1 MPVIKPK
8 HQEIIKTLQAGNF
21 YLECPSTNEEVSL
34 KTVELFDNDNFTP
47 EALEIYQQQ
56 LASIKEAKNRLKK
69 LKEKGA
75 SKSELGAHVT
85 NIGFILERL
94 APTMGSFRFNHNDC
108 RSLFDPIDYVIFEG
122 LSKKGK
128 VDKIFF
134 IDIKTGNARLGNRQ
148 KEIKALINDK
158 KVNFK
163 KF

>member
-1 MPVIKPK
+1 MASSKSK
-8 HQEIIKTLQAGNF
+8 HQDIIKTLKAGNF
-21 YLECPSTNEEVSL
+21 YFECPSTNEEVAV
-34 KTVELFDNDNFTP
+34 KTLQLFDNDNFTD
-47 EALEIYQQQ
+47 EALEIYEQQ
-56 LASIKEAKNRLKK
+56 LADIKATKERLKK
-69 LKEKGA
+69 IRDVGA
-75 SKSELGAHVT
+75 TKSEAGAHSI

-122 LSKKGK
+122 LATKGK

-134 IDIKTGNARLGNRQ
+134 IDIKTGNARLNRRQ
-148 KEIKALINDK
+148 KEIKSVINSK

>member
-1 MPVIKPK
+1 MPVTKPK
-8 HQEIIKTLQAGNF
+8 HQEIIRTLQAGNF
-21 YLECPSTNEEVSL
+21 YLECPGTNEEVPL

-47 EALEIYQQQ
+47 AALEIYQQQ
-56 LASIKEAKNRLKK
+56 LASIKEAKARLKK

-75 SKSELGAHVT
+75 SKSELSAHVV
-85 NIGFILERL
+85 NIGLILERL

-108 RSLFDPIDYVIFEG
+108 RSLFDPIDYVIFDG
-122 LSKKGK
+122 LSRKGK

>member
-1 MPVIKPK
+1 MALSKSK
-8 HQEIIKTLQAGNF
+8 HQEIIKTLQTGNF

-34 KTVELFDNDNFTP
+34 KTLQLFDNENFT
-47 EALEIYQQQ
+47 EAALEIYEQQ
-56 LASIKEAKNRLKK
+56 LAQIKETKARLKRI
-69 LKEKGA
+69 KEVGA
-75 SKSELGAHVT
+75 SRSESGAHAT

-122 LSKKGK
+122 LSQKGK

-134 IDIKTGNARLGNRQ
+134 VDIKTGNARLSSKQR
-148 KEIKALINDK
+148 EIKAVINDK